1 VSRKCSGVRLPFGRL
16 GPVSRT
22 SHDLL
27 SIVYS
32 STSAHPFKDEELN
45 ALLALSREN
54 NARARLTGVLLYRSG
69 RFLQVI
75 EGPADILRERMSII
89 AADPRHLD
97 VHILLQET
105 IDERQFPD
113 WTMAYEPASDV
124 AAEDIP
130 GYRSTFSDIE
140 AGDDPQ
146 ESLAALRELI
156 RWFQDRAVPGR

>member
-1 VSRKCSGVRLPFGRL
+1 M
-16 GPVSRT
+16 
-22 SHDLL
+22 L

-32 STSAHPFKDEELN
+32 SSASHPFDDGELS

-54 NARARLTGVLLYRSG
+54 NARNGLTGMLLYRSG

-75 EGPADILRERMSII
+75 EGPGDVLRERMSII

-113 WTMAYEPASDV
+113 WTMAYEPAPD
-124 AAEDIP
+124 ADPDDIP
-130 GYRSTFSDIE
+130 GYRTTFSDIE
-140 AGDDPQ
+140 GDDDPQ
-146 ESLAALRELI
+146 QSIAALRELI
-156 RWFQDRAVPGR
+156 SWFQDRAVQLR

>member
-1 VSRKCSGVRLPFGRL
+1 M
-16 GPVSRT
+16 SRT
-22 SHDLL
+22 PKNLL

-54 NARARLTGVLLYRSG
+54 NARAHLTGMLLYRSG

-75 EGPADILRERMSII
+75 EGPADVLRERMSII

-97 VHILLQET
+97 IHILLQET

-113 WTMAYEPASDV
+113 WTMAYDPASEV
-124 AAEDIP
+124 AAENIP

-140 AGDDPQ
+140 GDDDPQ
-146 ESLAALRELI
+146 ESVAALRELI
-156 RWFQDRAVPGR
+156 RWFQDRAVQQR